1 MLWPEPEPGERSEAK
16 LPGTGTGGAVELP
29 VMGLGGAGSLGP
41 STYLQKRGWQ
51 HGRDLLLGYMHPVG
65 FHASN

>member
-1 MLWPEPEPGERSEAK
+1 M
-16 LPGTGTGGAVELP
+16 ELP